1 MLLLLPLFTAMSP
14 RRQGI
19 HCKVSLA
26 LLPPLTTNTGTG
38 ICIGTA
44 KKSKKESRPVEQQT
58 STKGVHTAKPKQ
70 PKQEEKPKEKS
81 GKKKKE
87 RVSLKDT
94 VIPSSLNAKAV
105 DVPKPKVASK
115 RQGSR
120 ERWR

>member
-1 MLLLLPLFTAMSP
+1 
-14 RRQGI
+14 
-19 HCKVSLA
+19 
-26 LLPPLTTNTGTG
+26 
-38 ICIGTA
+38 
-44 KKSKKESRPVEQQT
+44 VEQQT

-70 PKQEEKPKEKS
+70 PKQEEKPKEES
-81 GKKKKE
+81 GKKKEE